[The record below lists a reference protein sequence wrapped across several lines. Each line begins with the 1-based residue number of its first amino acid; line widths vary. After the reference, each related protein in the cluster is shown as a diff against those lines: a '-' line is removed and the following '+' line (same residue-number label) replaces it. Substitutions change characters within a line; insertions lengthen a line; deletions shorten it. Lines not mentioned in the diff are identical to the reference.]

1 MHVMALVG
9 SCNNNET
16 KIGNISGPKERLE
29 CVVWERDS
37 ALPCK

>member
-1 MHVMALVG
+1 MLVV
-9 SCNNNET
+9 
-16 KIGNISGPKERLE
+16 IGNISGPKERLE